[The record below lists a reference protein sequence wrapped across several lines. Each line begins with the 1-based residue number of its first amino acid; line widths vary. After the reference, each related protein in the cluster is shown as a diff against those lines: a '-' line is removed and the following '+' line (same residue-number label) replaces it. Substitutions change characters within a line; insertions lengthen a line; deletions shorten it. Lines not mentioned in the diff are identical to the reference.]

1 MWKIL
6 QPINQNQEAE
16 LILYGSFSLLRHS
29 HLLLL
34 VRWQQFSAQIN
45 YNSFCKS
52 VVSFLSNVNSEWFIK
67 MLKSVWYLSFLPFYK
82 LMSGAAQQVCML
94 DLEHCHHNI
103 SAGVGRNVAKFL
115 QTWGPLC
122 LCLHSRVP
130 SAQLPGT
137 SLAKESSKD
146 GAKSQRPPATR
157 EYTSIKS
164 PAVSAHSSAT
174 RPRCLESPSPLA
186 TSISNKCKDEFTK

>member
-1 MWKIL
+1 MIQK
-6 QPINQNQEAE
+6 N
-16 LILYGSFSLLRHS
+16 
-29 HLLLL
+29 
-34 VRWQQFSAQIN
+34 AQICLIFIF
-45 YNSFCKS
+45 SPLLQIDER
-52 VVSFLSNVNSEWFIK
+52 VSKI
-67 MLKSVWYLSFLPFYK
+67 
-82 LMSGAAQQVCML
+82 VCML
-94 DLEHCHHNI
+94 DLEHCHNDI

-115 QTWGPLC
+115 QTLGPLC

-174 RPRCLESPSPLA
+174 RPRCLGSRTPLA
-186 TSISNKCKDEFTK
+186 TSISDKWKDEFTK

>member
-1 MWKIL
+1 MLSHFCLHVNDSEKCSNLFDIFFFSPSTNKRDSKI
-6 QPINQNQEAE
+6 
-16 LILYGSFSLLRHS
+16 
-29 HLLLL
+29 
-34 VRWQQFSAQIN
+34 
-45 YNSFCKS
+45 
-52 VVSFLSNVNSEWFIK
+52 
-67 MLKSVWYLSFLPFYK
+67 
-82 LMSGAAQQVCML
+82 VCML
-94 DLEHCHHNI
+94 DLEHCHNDI

-115 QTWGPLC
+115 QTLGPLC

-174 RPRCLESPSPLA
+174 RPRCLESRTPLA
-186 TSISNKCKDEFTK
+186 TSYI

>member
-1 MWKIL
+1 MIQK
-6 QPINQNQEAE
+6 N
-16 LILYGSFSLLRHS
+16 
-29 HLLLL
+29 
-34 VRWQQFSAQIN
+34 AQI
-45 YNSFCKS
+45 C
-52 VVSFLSNVNSEWFIK
+52 LIFISSPLLQIDEQDSK
-67 MLKSVWYLSFLPFYK
+67 I
-82 LMSGAAQQVCML
+82 VCML
-94 DLEHCHHNI
+94 DLEHRHNDI

-115 QTWGPLC
+115 QTLGPLC

-174 RPRCLESPSPLA
+174 RPRCLESRTPRA
-186 TSISNKCKDEFTK
+186 TSISDKWKDEFTKSFYLIIVDSF